1 MVQSTFGIVVTITG
15 VIIYAF
21 IVGTAA
27 GLLSEVQ

>member
-1 MVQSTFGIVVTITG
+1 MVQSTFGIVVVLTG
-15 VIIYAF
+15 VVTYAF